1 MNLPRQTISRCI
13 VFVLVVLGFSL
24 GAHADIPFSLSYSTY
39 LGGSSWEH
47 ARDIFTDA
55 AGFTYVVGGT
65 GSSNFAGASSF
76 PGTNIYNAGQPN
88 SAADGAF
95 GGCDVFITKM
105 SPSGQVLWTKYMGGA
120 NYDRAYALELDSAGN
135 IYISGRAGR
144 GFPMVN
150 AIQSTFS
157 GTSSPS
163 SYGDQNAFV
172 AKLNSAGDVL
182 WSTYLG
188 TGELARDI
196 AIDAA
201 GDVYVPLV
209 LAITSS
215 RTAFNTPALSAF
227 QGKFFNS
234 PPTTNTNDV
243 GLVKLRGDGSGV
255 IWARWI
261 GGTGSEVTNPSIRV
275 NSLGEAHLLFSTT
288 STNASLPSVGVGVQT
303 NNGGG
308 EDSYVAKV
316 AADGASLIY
325 GTYLGGTGAEAHET
339 HSLALD
345 AAGNAVVGIHTSST
359 NFPISPGAVNSPAR
373 GGIDIAVV
381 KLDGNG
387 VRVSSAVVGGSGSE
401 TPDGIYVD
409 ASGRVFLSFETSS
422 TNFPVTPGAFDLTA
436 NGSNDGG
443 FLVLSADLTR
453 LEYATLFG
461 GALYDNA
468 RAMFLSS
475 DGSVYLTGG
484 TLSTNLPT
492 LNAYDTTFN
501 GGSHPFAPGSGD
513 AWVVRFVDDTRAGI
527 NMRKIE
533 AQPGGGMHVTFAR
546 APGLGY
552 RVQSRDDLVLGSWQD
567 RATVLPD
574 APGEFEFIDPP
585 PLPARRFYR
594 AIAP

>member
-1 MNLPRQTISRCI
+1 MTSRI
-13 VFVLVVLGFSL
+13 AFLILAFLATGL
-24 GAHADIPFSLSYSTY
+24 TAPGLIPFSLVYSTY
-39 LGGSSWEH
+39 LGGSNWEH
-47 ARDIFTDA
+47 ARDIYTDA
-55 AGFTYVVGGT
+55 AGYTYIVGGT
-65 GSSNFAGASSF
+65 GSNNFAGASSF
-76 PGTNIYNAGQPN
+76 PGPNVYNAGQPN
-88 SAADGAF
+88 SAGDGAF

-105 SPSGQVLWTKYMGGA
+105 SPSGQVLWTKYMGGK
-120 NYDRAYALELDSAGN
+120 NYDRAYALELDPAGN
-135 IYISGRAGR
+135 IYLAGRAGR

-150 AIQSTFS
+150 ALQSTFS

-172 AKLNSAGDVL
+172 AKLNSAGTVL

-196 AIDAA
+196 AIDPA

-209 LAITSS
+209 LATTSS
-215 RTAFNTPALSAF
+215 RTAFSTPALSAF

-243 GLVKLRGDGSGV
+243 GLVKLRSDGTGV

-275 NSLGEAHLLFSTT
+275 NAAGEAHLLFSTT
-288 STNASLPSVGVGVQT
+288 STSASLPAVGTGVQT
-303 NNGGG
+303 NNGGAD
-308 EDSYVAKV
+308 DSYVAKF

-325 GTYLGGTGAEAHET
+325 GTYLGGTGSEAHET

-345 AAGNAVVGIHTSST
+345 AAGNAVVAIHTSST
-359 NFPISPGAVNSPAR
+359 NFPISPGALNSPTR
-373 GGIDIAVV
+373 GGNDIAVV
-381 KLDGNG
+381 KYSASG
-387 VRVSSAVVGGSGSE
+387 VRLLSAVVGGSGGE
-401 TPDGIYVD
+401 NPDGVYVD
-409 ASGRVFLSFETSS
+409 ANGRVFLSFETTS

-443 FLVLSADLTR
+443 FLVLSSDLTQ
-453 LEYATLFG
+453 LEYSTLFG

-468 RAMFLSS
+468 RTMYLSN

-492 LNAYDTTFN
+492 LNAYDPTFN
-501 GGSHPFAPGSGD
+501 GGSHPNAPGSGD
-513 AWVVRFVDDTRAGI
+513 AWVARFVNDTNTSLKVRQIAP
-527 NMRKIE
+527 
-533 AQPGGGMHVTFAR
+533 QPNGAIKVSFSR
-546 APGLGY
+546 IPGLGY
-552 RVQSRDDLVLGSWQD
+552 RIQSRDDLTQGIWQD
-567 RATVLPD
+567 RATVSPD
-574 APGEFEFIDPP
+574 APADYDFTDPA
-585 PLPARRFYR
+585 PLPQKRFYR

>member
-1 MNLPRQTISRCI
+1 MTSRLTLL
-13 VFVLVVLGFSL
+13 VLAFLAASL
-24 GAHADIPFSLSYSTY
+24 TARSEVPFSLRYATY
-39 LGGSSWEH
+39 LGGTSWEH
-47 ARDIFTDA
+47 ARDIYTDA

-65 GSSNFAGASSF
+65 GSSNFAGASNF

-88 SAADGAF
+88 SAGDGAF

-120 NYDRAYALELDSAGN
+120 NYDRAYALELDAAGN
-135 IYISGRAGR
+135 IYIAGRAGR

-157 GTSSPS
+157 GTSGPS
-163 SYGDQNAFV
+163 NYGDQNAFV

-182 WSTYLG
+182 WSTYIG

-201 GDVYVPLV
+201 GDIYVPLV
-209 LAITSS
+209 LSTASS

-255 IWARWI
+255 VWARWI

-275 NSLGEAHLLFSTT
+275 NAAGEAHLLCSTT
-288 STNASLPSVGVGVQT
+288 STNASLPAVGSGVQT
-303 NNGGG
+303 NNGGA
-308 EDSYVAKV
+308 EDSYLAKV
-316 AADGASLIY
+316 SADGASVIY
-325 GTYLGGTGAEAHET
+325 GTYLGGTGSEAHET

-345 AAGNAVVGIHTSST
+345 AAGNAVVAIHTGST
-359 NFPISPGAVNSPAR
+359 NFPISPGAVNSPTH
-373 GGIDIAVV
+373 GGNDIAVA
-381 KLDGNG
+381 KFDGYG
-387 VRVSSAVVGGSGSE
+387 VRVLSAVVGGSGGE
-401 TPDGIYVD
+401 NPDGVYVD

-443 FLVLSADLTR
+443 FLVLSADLTQV
-453 LEYATLFG
+453 EYATLFG
-461 GALYDNA
+461 GTLYDNA
-468 RAMFLSS
+468 RTMFLSA
-475 DGSVYLTGG
+475 DGSVYLAGG
-484 TLSTNLPT
+484 TLSSNLPT

-501 GGSHPFAPGSGD
+501 GGSHPNAPGSGD
-513 AWVVRFVDDTRAGI
+513 AWVARFVNDTNAGV
-527 NMRKIE
+527 NVRKIE
-533 AQPGGGMHVTFAR
+533 APHGGGMHVTFSR
-546 APGLGY
+546 IPGLGY
-552 RVQSRDDLVLGSWQD
+552 RVQSRDDLAVGSWLD

-594 AIAP
+594 AVAP